1 MARPLRLVLAVHN
14 HQPIGNFDTVVEAAY
29 QDSYLPF
36 LQIFAR
42 YPALR
47 ISLHTS
53 GSLFD
58 WLSQRH
64 PEYLDLL
71 GELAR
76 AGRIEILGG
85 AYHEPILSMIPR
97 RDRRGQIRSY
107 TDRLEERF
115 GRAPLGMWLPERV
128 WEQSLTSD
136 LAQCGIEHTVLDDFH
151 FNAAG
156 LAPEELFGYYLTE
169 DDGHLVAVFPGSE
182 RLRYMI
188 PFAPP
193 HETIDYLRH
202 VATTHPGG
210 TIVFGDD
217 GEKFGTWPGMKQ
229 HVYDR
234 GWLSQFFDA
243 LVANSSWLHVTT
255 LSEAVNNVP
264 PLGKIY
270 LPDASYREMGEW
282 SSLADRVD
290 PVPANV
296 PHQQRPH
303 AQRGCW
309 RNFRVKYPEADEM
322 YARMLLVSN
331 RLEAARRANQPTALL
346 TAARDELYRAQCNC
360 AYWHG
365 TFGGIYL
372 AHLRQAVY
380 HHLIAA
386 DNILD
391 RAEKRSGSWV
401 MASQADFNL
410 DVHKEVALASE
421 RLIALVAPDRGG
433 QLYELDVRE
442 ISHNLLATLSRRPE
456 PYHAQLAAG
465 PDSPALS
472 QPLECRQ
479 PGLAA
484 QLHFDEHPRKSL
496 IDHFYEHHVHLDQVA
511 AGEAHELGDFVIG
524 AYESDL
530 VRRSDRV
537 ELSMSRQG
545 TAAGH
550 SVRVTKVLTL
560 VAGSKHLDVEY
571 RLEGLPPHHTLHF
584 AVEFNFTIPAHQ
596 SNRYFHDG
604 KHKRIG
610 QAGELLDLANRR
622 TLYLVDEHLGV
633 DVGLRLSRTSHVWAF
648 PIHSVNRSEW
658 GLELV
663 NQSVVMM
670 PHWTVQ
676 ADSQGMWSVTIQ
688 MPIDTSLAEARRLKT
703 PIPATID
710 RVNPPLPVP
719 HRTRRG
725 RMSIAA

>member
-1 MARPLRLVLAVHN
+1 
-14 HQPIGNFDTVVEAAY
+14 
-29 QDSYLPF
+29 
-36 LQIFAR
+36 
-42 YPALR
+42 
-47 ISLHTS
+47 LHTS
-53 GSLFD
+53 GCLFD
-58 WLSQRH
+58 WLAQRH
-64 PEYLDLL
+64 PEYLDLV

-136 LAQCGIEHTVLDDFH
+136 LADCGIEHTVLDDFH

-169 DDGHLVAVFPGSE
+169 DDGRLVAVFPNSE
-182 RLRYMI
+182 RLRYAI

-193 HETIDYLRH
+193 HETIEYLRQ
-202 VATTHPGG
+202 VATAHPGG
-210 TIVFGDD
+210 IVVFGDD

-229 HVYDR
+229 HVYER
-234 GWLSQFFDA
+234 GWLTQFFDLLA
-243 LVANSSWLHVTT
+243 ANSSWLHVTT
-255 LSEAVNNVP
+255 LAEAVNNVH

-270 LPDASYREMGEW
+270 LPDASYREMGQW
-282 SSLADRVD
+282 SSLADRFNL
-290 PVPANV
+290 VPGQRE
-296 PHQQRPH
+296 HQPLPH
-303 AQRGCW
+303 AERGCW

-331 RLEAARRANQPTALL
+331 RLEAARRANQPTSLVS
-346 TAARDELYRAQCNC
+346 AAQSELYKAQCNC

-372 AHLRQAVY
+372 AHLRHAVY
-380 HHLIAA
+380 QHLIAA
-386 DNILD
+386 DGFLD

-401 MASQADFNL
+401 AASQADFNL

-421 RLIALVAPDRGG
+421 RFIALVTPDRGG

-442 ISHNLLATLSRRPE
+442 INHNLLATLAPRPE
-456 PYHAQLAAG
+456 PYHAQLAAADNG
-465 PDSPALS
+465 HSGS
-472 QPLECRQ
+472 IECRQ
-479 PGLAA
+479 PGLAQ
-484 QLHFDEHPRKSL
+484 QLHFENQPRKSL
-496 IDHFYEHHVHLDQVA
+496 IDHFYDHHVHLDQVSK
-511 AGEAHELGDFVIG
+511 GEVRELGDFVSG
-524 AYESDL
+524 AFESDL
-530 VRRSDRV
+530 VRRSDLI
-537 ELSMSRQG
+537 ELSLSRQG
-545 TAAGH
+545 NAAEH

-560 VAGSKHLDVEY
+560 AAGSKHLNVEY
-571 RLEGLPPHHTLHF
+571 RLNGLPAHHTLHF
-584 AVEFNFTIPAHQ
+584 AVEFNFAIPTHQ

-610 QAGELLDLANRR
+610 QTGELLDLANRR
-622 TLYLVDEHLGV
+622 TFYLVDEHLGV
-633 DVGLRLSRTSHVWAF
+633 DVGLRFSRSSHVWAF
-648 PIHSVNRSEW
+648 PIHSVSRSEW

-663 NQSVVMM
+663 NQSVVVM

-676 ADSQGMWSVTIQ
+676 ADSQGSWSVAIQ
-688 MPIDTSLAEARRLKT
+688 MPIDTSLAEARRHKLT
-703 PIPATID
+703 SPAPSD
-710 RVNPPLPVP
+710 LDDSPVP
-719 HRTRRG
+719 TPHRSRRG